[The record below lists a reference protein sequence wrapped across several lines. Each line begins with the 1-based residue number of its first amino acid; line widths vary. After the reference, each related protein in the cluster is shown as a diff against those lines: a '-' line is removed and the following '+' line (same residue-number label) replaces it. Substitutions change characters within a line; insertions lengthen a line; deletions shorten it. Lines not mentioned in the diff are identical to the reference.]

1 MEFVVTLAE
10 PEDLAALADI
20 EARAATLFDDHPL
33 SAVLAGVVDHPRDF
47 AAVQA
52 ADLLWVARIGNTPI
66 GFVLVEATEDGWHL
80 EEIDVHPDHGR
91 KGIGAAL
98 VRAVCAAATQRASGH
113 VTLTTFRDVPWNEPF
128 YSRLG
133 FQAIAPQDLSP
144 AFRARVAQEAA
155 RGLPANLRVAMSW
168 TTYSSGQ
175 SSK

>member
-10 PEDLAALADI
+10 PSDLAALADI

-33 SAVLAGVVDHPRDF
+33 AAVLAGVVDHPRDF

-52 ADLLWVARIGNTPI
+52 AMLLWVARFGNTPI
-66 GFVLVEATEDGWHL
+66 GFALVEATEDGWHL

-91 KGIGAAL
+91 KGVGAAL
-98 VRAVCAAATQRASGH
+98 VRAVCDAALQRSTGR

-128 YSRLG
+128 YARLG

-144 AFRARVAQEAA
+144 ALRARVQQEAA
-155 RGLPANLRVAMSW
+155 RGLPANLRVAMV
-168 TTYSSGQ
+168 YQ
-175 SSK
+175 SDSV